1 MKVYTEIVYTWDE
14 EKGQLVEESSK
25 SFEYE
30 GPVAKCDE
38 QKMTVFGRKVNK
50 PHSHSSTVND
60 LSDTFENLA
69 EGNVQDTIESG
80 TSTLL
85 TNVQNPLDSGE
96 AITDAGKDFL
106 ENQTNIN
113 APIAAGPGGSFADV
127 ANRMYGGDTKNAF
140 QSAQNFYR
148 DFESGARNFAH
159 SISLKPYLRSED
171 NLTDPQAEAELS
183 GEGEGDITPEERES
197 LLVQGL
203 AGGRGSTTPGGST
216 GYRGRSFHQKKGS
229 ATILAPST
237 GLVRG

>member
-38 QKMTVFGRKVNK
+38 QKMTVLGRRVNK

-60 LSDTFENLA
+60 LSDTLEDLA
-69 EGNVQDTIESG
+69 EGKVQDTIESG

-85 TNVQNPLDSGE
+85 TNVENTHDSLT
-96 AITDAGKDFL
+96 ATTDAGKDFL

-113 APIAAGPGGSFADV
+113 ATIAAGPGGSYADV
-127 ANRMYGGDTKNAF
+127 ANAVYGGSFKDAVENT
-140 QSAQNFYR
+140 QDFYR
-148 DFESGARNFAH
+148 DFEGGVRYYADKIGSRGRVGSSGGTV
-159 SISLKPYLRSED
+159 YSEED
-171 NLTDPQAEAELS
+171 GS